1 MPDRV
6 VSFED
11 EDLILVDED
20 DTIIG
25 HLDKGACHDGDG
37 VLHRAFS
44 IFIFSE
50 TGELLIQQR
59 SPEKRL
65 WPGFWSNSCCSHP
78 RRGEKMDTALERRLH
93 DELGM
98 RSELHFLYTFS
109 YHAPFGDVGS
119 EREVCSVY
127 AGRSTDEVRAN
138 PHEIAAW
145 RWISAEDLDR
155 EMDARP
161 GDFTPWFLQEWQE
174 VRGSYRSVLGF
185 SEGT

>member
-1 MPDRV
+1 MPDGV

-11 EDLILVDED
+11 EELILVDED
-20 DTIIG
+20 DTVVG
-25 HLDKGACHDGDG
+25 HLDKDACHDGDG

-44 IFIFSE
+44 IFIFSDS
-50 TGELLIQQR
+50 GELLLQQR

-65 WPGFWSNSCCSHP
+65 WPLFWSNSCCSHP
-78 RRGEKMDTALERRLH
+78 RRGEEMDTALKRRLK

-98 RSELHFLYTFS
+98 RSDLHFLYTFS

-127 AGRSTDEVRAN
+127 AGRGTDEVRAN

-155 EMDARP
+155 EMGARP
-161 GDFTPWFLQEWQE
+161 GDFTPWFVQEWQE
-174 VRGSYRSVLGF
+174 VRTSYRSVLGL
-185 SEGT
+185 SEAG

>member
-1 MPDRV
+1 
-6 VSFED
+6 
-11 EDLILVDED
+11 
-20 DTIIG
+20 
-25 HLDKGACHDGDG
+25 
-37 VLHRAFS
+37 
-44 IFIFSE
+44 
-50 TGELLIQQR
+50 
-59 SPEKRL
+59 
-65 WPGFWSNSCCSHP
+65 
-78 RRGEKMDTALERRLH
+78 MDTALERRLH

-127 AGRSTDEVRAN
+127 AGRSADEVRAN

-155 EMDARP
+155 EMGARP

-185 SEGT
+185 GKRG

>member
-11 EDLILVDED
+11 EELILVDED
-20 DTIIG
+20 NNEIG

-44 IFIFSE
+44 IFIFSD
-50 TGELLIQQR
+50 TGELLLQQR

-65 WPGFWSNSCCSHP
+65 WPEFWSNSCCSHP
-78 RRGEKMDTALERRLH
+78 RRGEEMDTALKRRLN

-109 YHAPFGDVGS
+109 YHVPFGDVGS

-127 AGRSTDEVRAN
+127 AGHSTDEVRAN
-138 PHEIAAW
+138 PHEIDAW

-174 VRGSYRSVLGF
+174 VRGVYHSVLGF
-185 SEGT
+185 SEAG